1 MSAVSTGSWLLP
13 LRRLVAVYLVGWLCR
28 TVHADY
34 GVSYREPRLECL
46 SDGIRLHI
54 DPVGVFVG
62 HVYVTGHFVG
72 DKCHLNYCTQSTQQ
86 PFVMDVPYR
95 GECNVRRHRSPQP
108 MSVSYEVTVV
118 IQHHPL
124 FITAGDRAY
133 RLNCVYRQVD
143 SMLTQKITIKC
154 VVESNLVPDVI
165 YAVDLSSAHTT
176 INAFRFAD
184 QIMVHFSCQ
193 ITLCR
198 KRDQGCEGIS
208 PPTCHPI
215 EFPPIQAVYRQ
226 SSSSTNQPTVKVLTD
241 NRYGIDSEADDR
253 FYNRMSTRLPSTTN
267 APTTPAPPA
276 DYPTLVPA
284 QSAPSPD
291 QTTRDDKETYSSSQG
306 AKEYGLEISNKEEEG
321 SPRRVQG
328 YRTETLS
335 SVYDL
340 PPGMA
345 LEPLPTPTPAD
356 VFFAA
361 NRRLRSKRNGVE
373 NITVE
378 VEAKRI
384 LVLSSDESDHIDAT
398 TIERSEFVDTSQC
411 GRVLVT
417 QTLFLCAAA
426 LMQVTSVAVILV
438 QRRIY
443 HRNLRAAAMRPKSSN
458 GY

>member
-1 MSAVSTGSWLLP
+1 MFDSELPSTSLEGTSVPQCRYDVLSSINGPAIRVVNVGDPVVHKWSCDSGEFRVYTSLIPTKRQP
-13 LRRLVAVYLVGWLCR
+13 LFESESSPPLTSPVVPICPTTEGFEVGW
-28 TVHADY
+28 TVQGSIARPC
-34 GVSYREPRLECL
+34 G
-46 SDGIRLHI
+46 
-54 DPVGVFVG
+54 
-62 HVYVTGHFVG
+62 
-72 DKCHLNYCTQSTQQ
+72 
-86 PFVMDVPYR
+86 
-95 GECNVRRHRSPQP
+95 
-108 MSVSYEVTVV
+108 
-118 IQHHPL
+118 
-124 FITAGDRAY
+124 
-133 RLNCVYRQVD
+133 
-143 SMLTQKITIKC
+143 C

-226 SSSSTNQPTVKVLTD
+226 SSSSTNQPTVKVAIDDKCPD
-241 NRYGIDSEADDR
+241 N
-253 FYNRMSTRLPSTTN
+253 
-267 APTTPAPPA
+267 APPA

-284 QSAPSPD
+284 PSAPSPD

-306 AKEYGLEISNKEEEG
+306 AKEYGLEISNKEEEKFQEG